1 VKNALAALAADDP
14 PLAPD
19 RLAAIR
25 AKVARVRDLQLE
37 LEALAERQAEIGAEI
52 NRLTREE
59 LPEAFEEAAL
69 TSLTLAAEGNLP
81 VYVAAKKPFYRAN
94 VAADWEEERREH
106 AFNLLA
112 KRGAEDLV
120 KTTLT
125 VELGRGERSRAKH
138 VRAALVKLGV
148 PVRESLTVPWNTLT
162 AWLRE
167 RVQSGEHFSAGELE
181 SLGAQVGTVVECQ
194 PAKERR

>member
-1 VKNALAALAADDP
+1 MKNALAALAAEDP

-25 AKVARVRDLQLE
+25 AKVARVRDLRLE
-37 LEALAERQAEIGAEI
+37 LENLAARQAEIGTEL

-81 VYVAAKKPFYRAN
+81 TYVASKRPFYRAN
-94 VAADWEEERREH
+94 VAADWEEERRER
-106 AFNLLA
+106 AFSLLER
-112 KRGAEDLV
+112 RGAEDLV
-120 KTTLT
+120 KTTLA
-125 VELGRGERSRAKH
+125 VELGRGERSRAKL
-138 VRAALVKLGV
+138 VRNALVKLGV

-194 PAKERR
+194 SAREKR